1 MYSEVLGIVRLIPTN
16 PCCPARQYGCEVEAV
31 KTLPLFRERRQE
43 MSEYINLVE
52 EGAEMPSFDEI
63 LDIDGFLLVDD
74 QQFESI
80 DDMIAWLEA

>member
-1 MYSEVLGIVRLIPTN
+1 
-16 PCCPARQYGCEVEAV
+16 
-31 KTLPLFRERRQE
+31 
-43 MSEYINLVE
+43 MSEYLTLVN

-63 LDIDGFLLVDD
+63 LEFDGFLLVDD

>member
-1 MYSEVLGIVRLIPTN
+1 
-16 PCCPARQYGCEVEAV
+16 
-31 KTLPLFRERRQE
+31 